1 MVDSNLAKICFL
13 KTKFVLGT
21 FLIFLFSKVLGCG
34 FFRCKVVHCFDV
46 EIEVPSINLYPII
59 FFMKQHSLC
68 LFNSIIDIACS
79 DMPYNKYR
87 YTLNYNLIA
96 IFFNIRVRIITKVLE
111 TYTKLLSIVSLY
123 RSVNWSEREIFEFFG
138 IFFFENLDLRRILT
152 DYGFN
157 GFPLRKDFP
166 LTGFID
172 IYYDDNYKKICYRNL
187 ELTQEYRNFNFI
199 ST

>member
-96 IFFNIRVRIITKVLE
+96 TLFFIYFRNRLNLLLYCVNLPTFIIDLD
-111 TYTKLLSIVSLY
+111 
-123 RSVNWSEREIFEFFG
+123 REYSYF
-138 IFFFENLDLRRILT
+138 
-152 DYGFN
+152 
-157 GFPLRKDFP
+157 
-166 LTGFID
+166 
-172 IYYDDNYKKICYRNL
+172 
-187 ELTQEYRNFNFI
+187 
-199 ST
+199 